1 MEISA
6 TIITFNEEN
15 HLARCLQSL
24 RDIVEEIIVVD
35 SGSQDR
41 TPEIGR
47 DFGAKIC
54 RRTFTNYADQKN
66 YAASQ
71 AKNDWILSLDADE
84 CLSEP
89 LRRRLLDL
97 KKSQPLAEAYAFP
110 RRAFYL
116 QRWICHSGWY
126 PDFKVRLY
134 RKSKADWKGEF
145 VHESVRVNGR
155 ISKLDADLL
164 HYTCDSLSE
173 HLQRLDHYTTLSARA
188 MHQEGKKPSLR
199 RWLISPLSAFFKAY
213 LWKAGFLD
221 GRQGLIIA
229 VLAGYYNFLKHAKL
243 WEMWKLTGP

>member
-15 HLARCLQSL
+15 HLARCLESL
-24 RDIVEEIIVVD
+24 KDIVNEIIVVD
-35 SGSQDR
+35 SGSCDR
-41 TPEIGR
+41 TTKIAG
-47 DFGAKIC
+47 DFEAKVYP
-54 RRTFTNYADQKN
+54 RTFTNYADQKN

-71 AKNDWILSLDADE
+71 AGNDWILSLDADE

-89 LRRRLLDL
+89 LRGRLLGL
-97 KKSQPLAEAYAFP
+97 KESQPLADAYAFP
-110 RRAFYL
+110 RKAFYL
-116 QRWICHSGWY
+116 QRWIRHSGWY
-126 PDFKVRLY
+126 PDCKIRLY
-134 RKSKADWKGEF
+134 RKSKAHWKGEF
-145 VHESVRVNGR
+145 VHESVSVNGR
-155 ISKLDADLL
+155 ISKIDADLL

-199 RWLISPLSAFFKAY
+199 GWLSSPLAAFFKAY
-213 LWKAGFLD
+213 LWKGGFLD

-243 WEMWKLTGP
+243 WEMQKLTGP